1 MKIEFINLA
10 DLKPLEKNVR
20 KHSEKQIEEL
30 VRSLYQFGQTRAIIV
45 DEDNN
50 ILIGN
55 GLYIAMK
62 KRGDTSAECSRIK
75 GLTETQKKKLILSDN
90 RIYSLGAD
98 DYANIEDFINEIS
111 LDGDFDIAGF
121 DEAVIKEMTRELDE
135 VNNDVKSYGNI
146 PDGYIKPQ
154 ESVSDV
160 AETQHEGETIPAPVA
175 SAAAETMQ
183 PTRAETRRSVICPS
197 CGEVIYL
204 D

>member
-1 MKIEFINLA
+1 MKIEVVKLA

-20 KHSEKQIEEL
+20 KHSEKQIDEL
-30 VRSLYQFGQTRAIIV
+30 VRSLNQFGQTRAIII

-55 GLYIAMK
+55 GLYMAMK
-62 KRGDTSAECSRIK
+62 KRGDTKADCSRVI
-75 GLTETQKKKLILSDN
+75 GFTETQKKKLILADN

-146 PDGYIKPQ
+146 PEGYIKPQ
-154 ESVSDV
+154 ESASSV
-160 AETQHEGETIPAPVA
+160 ADSQQDGEEVPASVTY
-175 SAAAETMQ
+175 AAPQSMQ
-183 PTRAETRRSVICPS
+183 QTEAKTRRSVVCPS

>member
-1 MKIEFINLA
+1 MKIEKIKLA

-20 KHSEKQIEEL
+20 KHSEKQVDEL
-30 VRSLYQFGQTRAIIV
+30 VRSLNQFGQTRAIIV

-55 GLYIAMK
+55 GLYMAMLR
-62 KRGDTSAECSRIK
+62 RGDTQAECSRVV
-75 GLTETQKKKLILSDN
+75 GLSETQKKKLVLSDN
-90 RIYSLGAD
+90 RIYLLGAD

-121 DEAVIKEMTRELDE
+121 DEAVIKEMTRELDKVTE
-135 VNNDVKSYGNI
+135 DVKSYGMI
-146 PDGYIKPQ
+146 PEGYIKPQ
-154 ESVSDV
+154 ESAAPVQ
-160 AETQHEGETIPAPVA
+160 AAQQEGEPISTPVA
-175 SAAAETMQ
+175 YAAPQTEAK
-183 PTRAETRRSVICPS
+183 TRKSVICPS